1 MNEDNWSPPDL
12 AETVALVTGAS
23 RGVGR
28 GTAVALG
35 RAGATVYVTGRS
47 TRRGPVTTEG
57 LVGTVEETAEIVTA
71 AGGTGIAVRCD
82 HTVDS
87 AVDALFGMI
96 IRTHGRLDLLV
107 NNAWC
112 GYERSAE
119 ARFDAPFWDQPAW
132 RYDLFACSLRAQY
145 IAAQHAARLMLP
157 AGRGLI
163 VGINYT
169 DGDTYLGQAAYDMVK
184 SAANRLSL
192 GMAMELRR
200 YGIGSLSLLPGLVR
214 TERVE
219 AVWSALGDGPA
230 AEAHSPEYVG
240 RAVAMLLADPDV
252 YLWSGRVLTVGDL
265 AVRYGFTDVDGRRPP
280 PFTLDGRMSL
290 ATRMAHLH
298 RVAGRSTRAAA
309 PATRTPSQERG
320 SR

>member
-1 MNEDNWSPPDL
+1 MIEDNWSPPDL
-12 AETVALVTGAS
+12 GSAVALVTGAS

-28 GTAVALG
+28 GTATALG

-47 TRRGPVTTEG
+47 TRRRGGTTEG
-57 LVGTVEETAEIVTA
+57 LAGTVEETAEAVTA
-71 AGGTGIAVRCD
+71 AGGTGIPVRCD
-82 HTVDS
+82 HTDDS
-87 AVDALFGMI
+87 DVAALFKLI
-96 IRTHGRLDLLV
+96 AHTHERLDLLV

-132 RYDLFACSLRAQY
+132 RYDLFADSLRAQY
-145 IAAQHAARLMLP
+145 IAGQHAARLMLP
-157 AGRGLI
+157 AGHGLI
-163 VGINYT
+163 VGISYT

-192 GMAMELRR
+192 GMATELRR
-200 YGIGSLSLLPGLVR
+200 YGVGSVSLLPGLVR
-214 TERVE
+214 TERLE

-230 AEAHSPEYVG
+230 AVAHSPEYVG

-252 YLWSGRVLTVGDL
+252 GRWSGQVLTVGDL
-265 AVRYGFTDVDGRRPP
+265 AKRYGFTDVDGRMPP

-290 ATRMAHLH
+290 ATRMARLH
-298 RVAGRSTRAAA
+298 RVAGRSA
-309 PATRTPSQERG
+309 PAATR
-320 SR
+320 